1 MRGYGAGLLGAA
13 LVFGVAIGAPG
24 EDNGEAWAKEVSGA
38 TAVGCP
44 GVDLAPDP
52 LFLAASRGDGARA
65 LALLDERAGEGLED
79 ALAAALLN
87 GHFSLAG
94 KLWER
99 GADLSSVL
107 WSASPVFE
115 SSHPEQRI
123 RVRAAVAWVL
133 ERGADADT
141 RDFGGRTL
149 LMRASAAGN
158 VELVALLVEHGDVN
172 AADDR
177 GRTALM
183 RAGQAGHPEV
193 VRVLLDRGAER
204 GARATDGATA
214 MELAR
219 TEEVRRLLR

>member
-1 MRGYGAGLLGAA
+1 MRGYGASLLGAA
-13 LVFGVAIGAPG
+13 LLLGLAIPSVG
-24 EDNGEAWAKEVSGA
+24 EDGGTARAREVVDA

-52 LFLAASRGDGARA
+52 LFLAAARGEEARVFG
-65 LALLDERAGEGLED
+65 LLDERAGEGLEE

-94 KLWER
+94 RLWER

-115 SSHPEQRI
+115 SVRPEQRV
-123 RVRAAVAWVL
+123 RVREAVAWVL
-133 ERGADADT
+133 ERGADADA

-158 VELVALLVEHGDVN
+158 VELVELLVEHSDVN
-172 AADDR
+172 ALDDR

-183 RAGQAGHPEV
+183 RAGQAGHPGV
-193 VRVLLDRGAER
+193 VRLLLERGAER
-204 GARATDGATA
+204 GARGDDGATA
-214 MELAR
+214 LELAR